1 MGVRKACACDF
12 AATTALELAEFH
24 HRGDALDYSIL
35 AVGVRLVG
43 CLEIYV
49 RMSARTRHGMSREK
63 LSGYCSSTGWSRG

>member
-43 CLEIYV
+43 CLEIDTEYT
-49 RMSARTRHGMSREK
+49 SECLPEPGTE
-63 LSGYCSSTGWSRG
+63 